1 MSTSGGSSHVTGS
14 QKHQKILGPAAIL
27 ATSDQLRDFNAT
39 IKDFLGAK
47 EESRRKTRRARA
59 SSSERVTT
67 AMNALQEHDRK
78 WLRSELLIA
87 MVDHF
92 KLDIWS
98 ADTYMALQT
107 QSLHRTWVK
116 KQLKEMNYVV
126 DHLIIEDNDDDE
138 AAAWL

>member
-1 MSTSGGSSHVTGS
+1 M
-14 QKHQKILGPAAIL
+14 
-27 ATSDQLRDFNAT
+27 
-39 IKDFLGAK
+39 
-47 EESRRKTRRARA
+47 
-59 SSSERVTT
+59 

-78 WLRSELLIA
+78 WLHSELLIA

-92 KLDIWS
+92 KLDVQS

-126 DHLIIEDNDDDE
+126 DHLIVEDDDDDE
-138 AAAWL
+138 AAA